1 MSDQSASTL
10 DEVLTTLRCFVDV
23 VSSRPMIDLQ
33 SIPEFNTLIHRLCEK
48 APKAAQAIALGIQNF
63 NPQEQTTPETST
75 SHPTEHKRKPN
86 DDPSYRPPRS
96 SKRTALSRD
105 VLSES
110 SSAQIDELI
119 PQAVTGSAGE
129 GNSSSVGDTTDTN
142 GHLPSQTGE
151 IYTGEIPA
159 SPESILSEPP
169 PTSNR
174 SVSKPVPITP
184 VEAVEIIYKFS
195 KYQDGPPRQV
205 HARILQS
212 LQGDSPEAVAA
223 RCDQWSDGSM
233 WLHMLENGSSNSK
246 KATIFNM
253 LEYMGACEWYDS
265 QIELELQQGTLRTA
279 KNKPVDRRG
288 AAIHTLN
295 RMQDSQMGP
304 ARQSKWISG
313 IGRVA
318 LEGQEASQNQSTD
331 ASLTHQ
337 ARVSQ
342 RTRILMQLTRGRKL
356 RTKLVRELGLG
367 VLFCPKIWTYT
378 KMSEDQ
384 LEGLI
389 NEFKRDDNL
398 IKLLR
403 TLSPQLELLVKH
415 GSPDLRGFYE
425 DLEKAELGLDCDKLR
440 ELTLLFALEGDALSD
455 GELDVAVNRL
465 IERVSTELF
474 ARATL
479 GDNDEVTVNGS
490 MELPCDCFQRFRGDE
505 LLNNYAILG
514 AMQISDRPAFV
525 RHFPSVPLDDVTLRS
540 GTIMRNPLSGLTRKI
555 EGCRRDAEQNFGTL
569 VSLVYFCPLNH
580 NRHFTLLEI
589 NEREKAIRHYDS
601 MADPAVIK
609 GEKTTRI
616 STLVEKEFGGLNFSY
631 SEAPTPQQSDGWS
644 CGVRVVWNY
653 RRLSNGFP
661 IGTWTT
667 KLCPKRMKL
676 EIVEGLI
683 ACVESNTMRRG
694 RP

>member
-1 MSDQSASTL
+1 
-10 DEVLTTLRCFVDV
+10 
-23 VSSRPMIDLQ
+23 MIDLQ
-33 SIPEFNTLIHRLCEK
+33 SIPEVFLKPPAQKTFTNKTLQFNTLIHRLCEK

-75 SHPTEHKRKPN
+75 SNPTEHKRKPN

-96 SKRTALSRD
+96 SKRTALSSD
-105 VLSES
+105 NLNNES

-119 PQAVTGSAGE
+119 PQAITGSAGE
-129 GNSSSVGDTTDTN
+129 GNSSSVGDTTDASGLDMPRPAEPDLTTRVD

-233 WLHMLENGSSNSK
+233 WLYMLENGSSNSK

-265 QIELELQQGTLRTA
+265 QIELELQHGTLRTA

-318 LEGQEASQNQSTD
+318 LEGEGASQNQSTD

-356 RTKLVRELGLG
+356 RTKIVRELGFG
-367 VLFCPKIWTYT
+367 VLFCPKIW
-378 KMSEDQ
+378 
-384 LEGLI
+384 
-389 NEFKRDDNL
+389 
-398 IKLLR
+398 
-403 TLSPQLELLVKH
+403 
-415 GSPDLRGFYE
+415 
-425 DLEKAELGLDCDKLR
+425 
-440 ELTLLFALEGDALSD
+440 
-455 GELDVAVNRL
+455 
-465 IERVSTELF
+465 
-474 ARATL
+474 
-479 GDNDEVTVNGS
+479 
-490 MELPCDCFQRFRGDE
+490 
-505 LLNNYAILG
+505 
-514 AMQISDRPAFV
+514 
-525 RHFPSVPLDDVTLRS
+525 
-540 GTIMRNPLSGLTRKI
+540 
-555 EGCRRDAEQNFGTL
+555 
-569 VSLVYFCPLNH
+569 
-580 NRHFTLLEI
+580 
-589 NEREKAIRHYDS
+589 
-601 MADPAVIK
+601 
-609 GEKTTRI
+609 
-616 STLVEKEFGGLNFSY
+616 
-631 SEAPTPQQSDGWS
+631 
-644 CGVRVVWNY
+644 
-653 RRLSNGFP
+653 
-661 IGTWTT
+661 
-667 KLCPKRMKL
+667 
-676 EIVEGLI
+676 
-683 ACVESNTMRRG
+683 
-694 RP
+694 